1 MTTFAKFALSGLL
14 TFMSTQQLVLA
25 QAWPTKPIR
34 VIQGYA
40 AGGPSDLIMRP
51 IAQHLT
57 GVFGQTVI
65 VENKPGANANLAAI
79 EVVKAEPDGYTL
91 LFATTSQ
98 ITINPA
104 LYKMPFDAQKDLLP
118 ITQVSM
124 NPSSVVMNA
133 AFPAK
138 TMKEVIAYAKA
149 NPGKMNYS
157 SAGNGSINHLAAE
170 LLCMI
175 TDTKMQ
181 HIPMKGGGPALTEL
195 LAGRVDMFIVSPPV
209 AIPGHKAGKL
219 KIMMISATRRMS
231 QIPDVPTMIEAGF
244 PDFHA
249 QAGTG
254 LLAPARTSQAIIKR
268 VHDETVKWLK
278 SPEGDKVLGSQGVQ
292 IIANS
297 PAEFA
302 QVIRDETTRWAA
314 TVKAGNIKVE

>member
-1 MTTFAKFALSGLL
+1 MTSLAKLALYGVLGITSLH
-14 TFMSTQQLVLA
+14 QQVMA
-25 QAWPTKPIR
+25 QTWPTKPVR
-34 VIQGYA
+34 FLSGYA
-40 AGGPSDLIMRP
+40 AGGPNDLIARP
-51 IAQHLT
+51 IAQHLS
-57 GVFGQTVI
+57 GVFKHQVI

-79 EVVKAEPDGYTL
+79 EVVKAEPDGHTI
-91 LFATTSQ
+91 LFSTTSQ

-104 LYKMPFDAQKDLLP
+104 LYKMPFDPQKDLMP

-133 AFPAK
+133 SFPAN

-149 NPGKMNYS
+149 NPGKMNYA

-175 TDTKMQ
+175 TGTRMQ
-181 HIPMKGGGPALTEL
+181 HIPMKGGGPALNEL
-195 LAGRVDMFIVSPPV
+195 LAGRVEMFVVSPPV
-209 AIPGHKAGKL
+209 ALPHVKSGKL
-219 KIMMISATRRMS
+219 KIMMISATKRMP
-231 QIPDVPTMIEAGF
+231 QLPDVPTMIEAGF

-268 VHDETVKWLK
+268 LHDETVKYLR
-278 SPEGDKVLGSQGVQ
+278 SAEGEKLLGGQGVQ
-292 IIANS
+292 IIAS
-297 PAEFA
+297 TPEEFA
-302 QVIRDETTRWAA
+302 KVIRDETTRWAA

>member
-1 MTTFAKFALSGLL
+1 MMKFAKFALYGLL
-14 TFMSTQQLVLA
+14 GFISMQQLALA
-25 QAWPTKPIR
+25 QAWPTKPVR
-34 VIQGYA
+34 VVQGYA

-79 EVVKAEPDGYTL
+79 EVVKAQPDGYTL

-104 LYKMPFDAQKDLLP
+104 LYKMPFDAQKDLMP

-133 AFPAK
+133 SFPAS

-149 NPGKMNYS
+149 NPGKMNYA

-175 TDTKMQ
+175 TGTKMQ
-181 HIPMKGGGPALTEL
+181 HIPMKGGGPALNEL
-195 LAGRVDMFIVSPPV
+195 LAGRVEMFVVSPPV
-209 AIPGHKAGKL
+209 ALPHVKSGKL
-219 KIMMISATRRMS
+219 KIMMISATKRMS
-231 QIPDVPTMIEAGF
+231 QLPDVPTMIEAGF

-254 LLAPARTSQAIIKR
+254 LLAPARTPQAIIKR

-292 IIANS
+292 IIAS
-297 PAEFA
+297 TPEEFA

>member
-1 MTTFAKFALSGLL
+1 MQTIVKLMLYC
-14 TFMSTQQLVLA
+14 LA
-25 QAWPTKPIR
+25 AGMAQNAVAQVWPSKPIR
-34 VIQGYA
+34 VLSGYA

-51 IAQHLT
+51 IAQHLS
-57 GVFGQTVI
+57 GVFKHQVI
-65 VENKPGANANLAAI
+65 VENKPGANANLAAM
-79 EVVKAEPDGYTL
+79 EVVKADPDGHTL

-104 LYKMPFDAQKDLLP
+104 LYKMPFDAQKDLMP

-133 AFPAK
+133 SFPAS

-170 LLCMI
+170 LLCML

-181 HIPMKGGGPALTEL
+181 HIPMKGGGPALNEV
-195 LAGRVDMFIVSPPV
+195 LAGRVEMFIVSPPLALPHV
-209 AIPGHKAGKL
+209 KSGKL
-219 KIMMISATRRMS
+219 KIMMISADKRMS
-231 QIPDVPTMIEAGF
+231 QIPDVPTMIEAGY
-244 PDFHA
+244 PEFHA

-254 LLAPARTSQAIIKR
+254 LLAPAKTPQAIIKR
-268 VHDETVKWLK
+268 VHDETVKYLK

-292 IIANS
+292 IIANT
-297 PAEFA
+297 PEQFA
-302 QVIRDETTRWAA
+302 KVIRDETTRWAA
-314 TVKAGNIKVE
+314 TVKRGNIKVE